1 MGEPLI
7 RASGLSKVYGQGAT
21 AVMALADASLEIRA
35 GDRLAIL
42 GKSGSG
48 KSTMLNLLGGL
59 DRPTQG
65 TLVVDGGDLATF
77 SRQQMANYRLTTI
90 GFIFQSFHLVGSK
103 SIGENCELPL
113 ILSGIPPAERRQRAF
128 EALDAVGLRNR
139 IHHRPADLSGGE
151 RQRAAI
157 ARALI
162 NHPKILL
169 ADEPTGNLDTA
180 NAHAITTLI
189 LNQVRQ
195 RGMTLILVT
204 HDEELALRMTDRVLR
219 MADGKIVR
227 DGPPEHTLRC

>member
-7 RASGLSKVYGQGAT
+7 RASGLSKVYGQGST
-21 AVMALADASLEIRA
+21 AVMALAAASLEIRA
-35 GDRLAIL
+35 GDRVAIL

-59 DRPTQG
+59 DRPTAGQ
-65 TLVVDGGDLATF
+65 LVVDGRDLATF
-77 SRQQMANYRLTTI
+77 SRPRMAHYRLTTI
-90 GFIFQSFHLVGSK
+90 GFIFQSFHLVASK

-113 ILSGIPPAERRQRAF
+113 ILNGMPPAERRQRAF
-128 EALDAVGLRNR
+128 ESLDAVGLRNR

-162 NHPKILL
+162 NRPKILL
-169 ADEPTGNLDTA
+169 ADEPTGNLDSA
-180 NAHAITTLI
+180 NALAITELI
-189 LNQVRQ
+189 LAQVRD

-204 HDEELALRMTDRVLR
+204 HDEDLAGRMTDRVLR

-227 DGPPEHTLRC
+227 DGPPDQTLRS